1 MVMESVVCVTGKEN
15 NMTFRGRVTNGVV
28 VLEQGAELP
37 EGTEVRVEPV
47 EQPAR
52 QTLYE
57 RFKKFAGIAEGLPED
72 LAEQHD
78 HYIHES
84 PKT

>member
-1 MVMESVVCVTGKEN
+1 MTYRGCVS
-15 NMTFRGRVTNGVV
+15 NGVIL
-28 VLEQGAELP
+28 LEQGANLP

-57 RFKKFAGIAEGLPED
+57 RFKDFVGQATDLPAD
-72 LAEQHD
+72 MAQQHD
-78 HYIHES
+78 HYIHGT
-84 PKT
+84 PKR